1 MVGTRTNCRFGTR
14 QPVGFS
20 ASWKQEDIRNMF
32 GWRSK
37 AAELE
42 EARLRQ
48 AFRKRLAEVLGLPDE
63 DADPTAMPQV
73 RFETALETN
82 AGPQLSRTC

>member
-1 MVGTRTNCRFGTR
+1 
-14 QPVGFS
+14 
-20 ASWKQEDIRNMF
+20 MF

-37 AAELE
+37 AEELE

-48 AFRKRLAEVLGLPDE
+48 AYRKRLAEVLGLPDE
-63 DADPTAMPQV
+63 DAAPRETTPQA

>member
-1 MVGTRTNCRFGTR
+1 M
-14 QPVGFS
+14 
-20 ASWKQEDIRNMF
+20 QEDIRNMF

-37 AAELE
+37 AEELE

-48 AFRKRLAEVLGLPDE
+48 AFRNRLAEVLGLPHE
-63 DADPTAMPQV
+63 DADPKVATPQP

-82 AGPQLSRTC
+82 AGTQLSRTC